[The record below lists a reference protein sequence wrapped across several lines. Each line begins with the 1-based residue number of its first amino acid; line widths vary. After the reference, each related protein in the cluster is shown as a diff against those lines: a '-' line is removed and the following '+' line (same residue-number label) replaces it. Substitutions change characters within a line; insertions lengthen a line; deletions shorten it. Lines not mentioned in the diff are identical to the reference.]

1 MSLFTGWAILGL
13 SPLANQPLNRETN
26 MTRQLTINQPFDLKL
41 SLTMGQ
47 AFRWQPLGDG
57 WFSGVLG
64 ENLFHIR
71 QAGGLNCP
79 VEYRVGGAQGECD
92 ATDEHDAMLRRYF
105 REDDDITAIYA
116 DISHDKVVAEFVQK
130 YPGMR
135 VLRQDPWEC
144 LVSYILSQTASI
156 EGIKRSVTKIAT
168 LSRRSVKIDS
178 NEQYVFPLA
187 EQVVAYELSALGDLR
202 LGLEKASNLLT
213 AGKQICAGTLDLER
227 LTLPSVSC
235 FEATRRL
242 DDCPG
247 IGPKIASCVA
257 LMSLDKL
264 NAFPVDRW
272 VLRALDEGEFDDC
285 PMPRKNAQGQYQL
298 YDRVHWQLIDWGQ
311 RRFGRYAGY
320 AGQYLFHGINPHKE
334 TESNKHA
341 NRSRV
346 CPKCGAEVG
355 SSCRYPSD

>member
-1 MSLFTGWAILGL
+1 
-13 SPLANQPLNRETN
+13 
-26 MTRQLTINQPFDLKL
+26 MTRILTINQPFDLKL

-47 AFRWQPLGDG
+47 AFRWQSLGDG

-79 VEYRVGGAQGECD
+79 VEYRVGGAQGDCD
-92 ATDEHDAMLRRYF
+92 ANGGHDAMLRRYF
-105 REDDDITAIYA
+105 RDDDDITAIYA
-116 DISHDKVVAEFVQK
+116 DISHDKVVAEFVRK

-156 EGIKRSVTKIAT
+156 EGIKRNVKKIAA
-168 LSRRSVKIDS
+168 LSRQRAKIGCY
-178 NEQYVFPLA
+178 EQYVFPSA
-187 EQVVAYELSALGDLR
+187 EQVVTYELSALIDLR
-202 LGLEKASNLLT
+202 LGLDKASNILT
-213 AGKQICAGTLDLER
+213 AGRQICAGELDLER
-227 LTLPSVSC
+227 LRHPGVSC

-242 DDCPG
+242 NDCRG

-264 NAFPVDRW
+264 DAFPVDRW
-272 VLRALDEGEFDDC
+272 VLRALDEGAFDNC
-285 PMPRKNAQGQYQL
+285 PMPKKNANGQYQL
-298 YDRVHWQLIDWGQ
+298 HDRLHWQLIDWAQ
-311 RRFGRYAGY
+311 QRFGSYAGY
-320 AGQYLFHGINPHKE
+320 AGQHLFHGINPQKA
-334 TESNKHA
+334 TESNQHV
-341 NRSRV
+341 NRSRP

-355 SSCRYPSD
+355 SSCRNPSGNYYPNGHGERQPRP